1 MQLRRAA
8 RAAVLLAGLLATPA
22 AALGAEAA
30 SGQSQAVTPVQKVA
44 QMLTGMLDKAKL
56 AKHEEQVQYAAYLQ
70 FCTDVQKEKAQS
82 VKVADERIEILKAD
96 IQMSETEAST
106 AAKKIETVDSDIAVW
121 NADIKAANK
130 IRELERADYLKAHKD
145 YSDTMDAIAKAVQV
159 LRALPTNAAQAAAA
173 ASLLEELKGLGNKKG
188 VAPAAGHAI
197 TAFLS
202 RYTEEPPVPAAD
214 GEAYAYESRS
224 TSIYDMLEK
233 LRDKFSDERTELE
246 KEEMNRRHA
255 HEMLVQDMSDS
266 IKTAEGTRSSKVT
279 QRANELQSAAN
290 MKSELDDTT
299 LTRTDDQKYLT
310 DVTTTC
316 SQKKVD
322 FEDRQKIREEEL
334 VAVQKAIE
342 ILSSDAVMAT
352 TDRTYGA
359 SSVLQLRGPALVQLR
374 SRSAGPGQARAAA
387 YLHEQGE
394 RIHSRVLSALAIRAR
409 DDPFAKVK
417 KMIKDLIM
425 RLMEEASEE
434 AQHKGWCDTELA
446 QNEQDR
452 TSRASLVERLT
463 SEIDETQSSVS
474 KLASEIAE
482 HSTQLEELKANTA
495 QETKLRSEMKAENE
509 VTVKDAQ
516 EAQVAIGQAM
526 TVLKEFYARAAS
538 STALVQRQQGSA
550 MGAGR
555 QEPPPIFD
563 SPYQGMEGGGGGII
577 AMLEVIQSD
586 YARLESTASAMEA
599 TAQQDY
605 DRLMTETAVSEAQI
619 EKDIEH
625 KTRRKQT
632 EEQRLVDRNND
643 LVLGKKELEAA
654 NNYYEKLK
662 PSCLDA
668 GMSFQERDQR
678 RQEEI
683 QSLQEALR
691 ILNGEDIAVLQ
702 QTS

>member
-1 MQLRRAA
+1 
-8 RAAVLLAGLLATPA
+8 
-22 AALGAEAA
+22 
-30 SGQSQAVTPVQKVA
+30 
-44 QMLTGMLDKAKL
+44 
-56 AKHEEQVQYAAYLQ
+56 VQYAAYLQ
-70 FCTDVQKEKAQS
+70 FCTDVQKEKAHS
-82 VKVADERIEILKAD
+82 VKMADEQIEILKAD
-96 IQMSETEAST
+96 IQMAETEASS
-106 AAKKIETVDSDIAVW
+106 AAQKIETVDSDIAVW

-145 YSDTMDAIAKAVQV
+145 YSDTMDAISKAVQT
-159 LRALPTNAAQAAAA
+159 LRALPANKVQAA
-173 ASLLEELKGLGNKKG
+173 ASLLEELKGLSNKTG
-188 VAPAAGHAI
+188 VAPSAGHAI
-197 TAFLS
+197 TAFLA
-202 RYTEEPPVPAAD
+202 RYTEDPTVPAAD
-214 GEAYAYESRS
+214 GEAYAYEFRS
-224 TSIYDMLEK
+224 SSIYDVLEK

-255 HEMLVQDMSDS
+255 HEMLSQDMTDS
-266 IKTAEGTRSSKVT
+266 IKNAEESRSLKVT
-279 QRANELQSAAN
+279 QRAKELQSAAN
-290 MKSELDDTT
+290 MKSSLDDTT

-310 DVTTTC
+310 DITATC
-316 SQKKVD
+316 GQKKVD

-342 ILSSDAVMAT
+342 ILSSDAVMAST
-352 TDRTYGA
+352 TRTYGA
-359 SSVLQLRGPALVQLR
+359 SSLLQLRGGTMPALLQLR

-387 YLHEQGE
+387 FLHEQGE
-394 RIHSRVLSALAIRAR
+394 RIHSRVLSALAVRAR
-409 DDPFAKVK
+409 DDPFSKVK

-446 QNEQDR
+446 EIEQDR
-452 TSRASLVERLT
+452 SSRSSLVERLT

-474 KLASEIAE
+474 KLASELSE
-482 HSTQLEELKANTA
+482 HSEQLGELQTNTA
-495 QETKLRSEMKAENE
+495 QETKMRAAMKAENE
-509 VTVKDAQ
+509 QTVKDSQ

-526 TVLKEFYARAAS
+526 TVLKEFYASAAS
-538 STALVQRQQGSA
+538 SAALVQRQQRSA
-550 MGAGR
+550 RGAVR

-563 SPYQGMEGGGGGII
+563 GAYQGMEGGGGGVI

-599 TAQQDY
+599 TAEQDY
-605 DRLMTETAVSEAQI
+605 DRLMSESAVSKAQI

-625 KTRRKQT
+625 KTRQKQT
-632 EEQRLVDRNND
+632 EEQKLVDRNND

-668 GMSFQERDQR
+668 GMSFQERDTR

-702 QTS
+702 QSL